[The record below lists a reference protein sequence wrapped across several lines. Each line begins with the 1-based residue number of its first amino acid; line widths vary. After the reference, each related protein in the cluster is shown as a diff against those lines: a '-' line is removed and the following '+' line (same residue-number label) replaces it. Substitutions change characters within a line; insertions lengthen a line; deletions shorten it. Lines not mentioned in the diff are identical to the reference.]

1 MSENTALKLYDQKL
15 DEVGKISINF
25 KFDPE
30 RKSTAL
36 VHQVVTATL
45 AGRRAGTAATK
56 TKAMVSGGGK
66 KPFKQKGTGR
76 ARQGSTRSPLMPG
89 GGTVHGPSPRSYE
102 QKVNKKAYLRAL
114 DSVLIDKFHSN
125 SLYVVSEFNYSG
137 KTKEV
142 YNILSSKKMG
152 KALFVSTTEEDKV
165 LLATSNLANA
175 KALSIGALNIYDM
188 VKYENLV
195 INQECFKQ
203 LLERIQ
209 GIWKTQL

>member
-1 MSENTALKLYDQKL
+1 MSENTDLKLYDQKL

-25 KFDPE
+25 NFDPQ
-30 RKSTAL
+30 RTSTAL
-36 VHQVVTATL
+36 VHQVVVATL

-102 QKVNKKAYLRAL
+102 QKINKKAYLRAL
-114 DSVLIDKFHSN
+114 DSVLIDKFLSN
-125 SLYVVSEFNYSG
+125 SLYVVNEFNYSG

-142 YNILSSKKMG
+142 NNILSNKKIN
-152 KALFVSTTEEDKV
+152 KALFVSISYEDKV
-165 LLATSNLANA
+165 LLAARNLPIA

-188 VKYENLV
+188 VKYENLI
-195 INQECFKQ
+195 INQDCFKQ

-209 GIWKTQL
+209 GIWKTQH